1 MKSIV
6 KHSWSVLIVALALS
20 ACAVGPNYRE
30 PATAA
35 GSLANAQSPGVIA
48 QDPEGAWWQ
57 QLDDAELDSLV
68 RRGLVQSLD
77 LRIAYDRVREARA
90 VFVGNEL
97 DLAPHVP
104 LQAAYARSD
113 EQQPGFAAGRLN
125 IPSYSLGFDA
135 SWEVDLFGHVR
146 RSIEAARADLGAQQE
161 NLRDAEVAIAAEIAR
176 NYYELRGAQRRLQV
190 ARDNLDTARQTL
202 ELTQTR
208 YDAGRVGE
216 IDVQRAHARE
226 AATVA
231 SIPPLEL
238 AQQRASYRLAVLLG
252 QRPGT
257 LEEELKPVEV
267 PTYAKAL
274 PIGDPTQLLRRRPDV
289 RAAERQL
296 AAAVARVGVAT
307 SDLFPR
313 VNINGF
319 VGFLSGNFSHL
330 FSSSSGTDARAWS
343 VTPTLN
349 WAAFDIGSVRA
360 RLRASRAQ
368 SDEAAANYEKV
379 VLAAL
384 EDAEISLVAYGR
396 AQTQLKSLAEQAEAS
411 RRAAALAELQYREGL
426 VDFLTLL
433 DAQRTRLEAEDA
445 LAQAQTQ
452 VNVDVVAV
460 YKAMGGIGQP
470 ALQRHCVRR
479 RMIDRS
485 RGSAAR

>member
-1 MKSIV
+1 MMKQA
-6 KHSWSVLIVALALS
+6 WSVVIAAVALS

-30 PATAA
+30 PTTAA
-35 GSLANAQSPGVIA
+35 ANLVNAQSSGVVA

-57 QLDDAELDSLV
+57 QFDDAELDSLV
-68 RRGLVQSLD
+68 GRALVQNLD

-104 LQAAYARSD
+104 LQAAYAHSN
-113 EQQPGFAAGRLN
+113 EQAPGFTTQRVNAET
-125 IPSYSLGFDA
+125 YSLGFDA
-135 SWEVDLFGHVR
+135 SWEIDLFGHVR

-161 NLRDAEVAIAAEIAR
+161 SLRDAHVAIAAEVAR

-190 ARDNLDTARQTL
+190 AQDNLDSARQTF

-216 IDVQRAHARE
+216 IDVQRARARL
-226 AATVA
+226 AATLA
-231 SIPPLEL
+231 GIPPLEL
-238 AQQRASYRLAVLLG
+238 AQQQASYRLAVLLG

-257 LEEELKPVEV
+257 LEDELKPVEV

-313 VNINGF
+313 VNVNGF
-319 VGFLSGNFSHL
+319 VGFLSGDFGHFFST
-330 FSSSSGTDARAWS
+330 SSGTDARAWS
-343 VTPTLN
+343 VTPTLS
-349 WAAFDIGSVRA
+349 WAAFDLGSVQA
-360 RLRASRAQ
+360 HLRATKAQ

-384 EDAEISLVAYGR
+384 EDAETSLVAYSR
-396 AQTQLKSLAEQAEAS
+396 AQTQLKSLTEQVDAS
-411 RRAAALAELQYREGL
+411 QRAAALAQLQYREGL

-433 DAQRTRLEAEDA
+433 DAQRTQLEAEDA

-452 VNVDVVAV
+452 VNVDVIAV
-460 YKAMGGIGQP
+460 YKAMGGVGQP
-470 ALQRHCVRR
+470 APEPLRTAKS
-479 RMIDRS
+479 D
-485 RGSAAR
+485 

>member
-1 MKSIV
+1 MRDP
-6 KHSWSVLIVALALS
+6 WTVLIVSLALS
-20 ACAVGPNYRE
+20 ACAVGPHYRE
-30 PATAA
+30 PPTAA
-35 GSLANAQSPGVIA
+35 ASLANAQSPGVVA
-48 QDPEGAWWQ
+48 QDPEGTWWQ
-57 QLDDAELDSLV
+57 QFDDAELNSLV

-104 LQAAYARSD
+104 LQAGYARSN
-113 EQQPGFAAGRLN
+113 EQEPGFATQRLN
-125 IPSYSLGFDA
+125 TATYTLGFDA
-135 SWEVDLFGHVR
+135 SWEIDLFGHVR

-161 NLRDAEVAIAAEIAR
+161 NLRDAQVAIAAEIAR

-190 ARDNLDTARQTL
+190 ARDNLDSARQTL
-202 ELTQTR
+202 ELTRTR
-208 YDAGRVGE
+208 YEAGRVGE
-216 IDVQRAHARE
+216 IDVQRARARE
-226 AATVA
+226 AATLA
-231 SIPPLEL
+231 LIPPLEL
-238 AQQRASYRLAVLLG
+238 AQQQTTYRLAVLLG

-257 LEEELKPVEV
+257 LDDELKPAEV

-307 SDLFPR
+307 SNLFPR
-313 VNINGF
+313 VNITGF
-319 VGFLSGNFSHL
+319 VGFLSGDFSHV
-330 FSSSSGTDARAWS
+330 FSTSSGTDARAWS
-343 VTPTLN
+343 VTPN
-349 WAAFDIGSVRA
+349 VSWAAFDLGSVRA
-360 RLRASRAQ
+360 QLRANEAQ

-384 EDAEISLVAYGR
+384 EDAEISLVAYSR
-396 AQTQLKSLAEQAEAS
+396 AQTQLKSLDEQAEAS
-411 RRAAALAELQYREGL
+411 QRAAALAELQYREGL

-433 DAQRTRLEAEDA
+433 DAQRTQLEAQDA

-460 YKAMGGIGQP
+460 YKAMGGVGQP
-470 ALQRHCVRR
+470 ASEPVRTANN
-479 RMIDRS
+479 D
-485 RGSAAR
+485 

>member
-1 MKSIV
+1 LKSIV
-6 KHSWSVLIVALALS
+6 KHAWTILIVTLALS
-20 ACAVGPNYRE
+20 ACAVGPNYHE
-30 PATAA
+30 PPTAA
-35 GSLANAQSPGVIA
+35 ASLSNAQSPGVVA

-57 QLDDAELDSLV
+57 QFDDAELDSLV
-68 RRGLVQSLD
+68 RRGLAQSLD

-104 LQAAYARSD
+104 LQAQYARSD
-113 EQQPGFAAGRLN
+113 QQEPGFATGRLN

-135 SWEVDLFGHVR
+135 SWEIDLFGHVR

-161 NLRDAEVAIAAEIAR
+161 NLRDAEVAIAAEVAR

-202 ELTQTR
+202 ELTRTR

-216 IDVQRAHARE
+216 IDVQRARARE
-226 AATVA
+226 AATLA

-257 LEEELKPVEV
+257 LDDELKPIEV

-274 PIGDPTQLLRRRPDV
+274 PIGDPTELLRRRPDV

-307 SDLFPR
+307 ADLFPR
-313 VNINGF
+313 VNVNGF
-319 VGFLSGNFSHL
+319 VGFLSGDFSHL
-330 FSSSSGTDARAWS
+330 FSTSSGTDARAWS
-343 VTPTLN
+343 VTPN
-349 WAAFDIGSVRA
+349 VSWAAFDLGSVRA
-360 RLRASRAQ
+360 RLRASKAQ
-368 SDEAAANYEKV
+368 SDEAAANYEMV
-379 VLAAL
+379 VLVAL
-384 EDAEISLVAYGR
+384 EDAEISLVAYSR
-396 AQTQLKSLAEQAEAS
+396 AQTQLKSQAEQAEAS
-411 RRAAALAELQYREGL
+411 QRAAALAELQYREGL

-433 DAQRTRLEAEDA
+433 DAQRTQLEAEDA

-452 VNVDVVAV
+452 VNVDVVAI
-460 YKAMGGIGQP
+460 YKAMGGVGQP
-470 ALQRHCVRR
+470 
-479 RMIDRS
+479 
-485 RGSAAR
+485 GSAPLRAANIG

>member
-1 MKSIV
+1 MKRP
-6 KHSWSVLIVALALS
+6 WAVLVALALP
-20 ACAVGPNYRE
+20 ACAVGPNYHE
-30 PATAA
+30 PPTAA
-35 GSLANAQSPGVIA
+35 ANLVNARSSGVVT

-57 QLDDAELDSLV
+57 QFDDAELASLV
-68 RRGLVQSLD
+68 RRGLLQSLD

-90 VFVGNEL
+90 VFSGNEL

-104 LQAAYARSD
+104 LQSGYARSD
-113 EQQPGFAAGRLN
+113 EQEPGFATQRLN
-125 IPSYSLGFDA
+125 IATYSVGFDA
-135 SWEVDLFGHVR
+135 SWEIDLFGHVR

-161 NLRDAEVAIAAEIAR
+161 NLRDAEVAIAAEVAR

-190 ARDNLDTARQTL
+190 AQDNLDSARQTL

-216 IDVQRAHARE
+216 IDVQRARARQ
-226 AATVA
+226 AATLA
-231 SIPPLEL
+231 LIPPLEL
-238 AQQRASYRLAVLLG
+238 ARQRAAYRLAVLLG

-257 LEEELKPVEV
+257 LDDELKPAEA

-307 SDLFPR
+307 SNLFPR
-313 VNINGF
+313 LNVNGF
-319 VGFLSGNFSHL
+319 VGFLSGDYSHVFST
-330 FSSSSGTDARAWS
+330 SSGTDARAWS
-343 VTPTLN
+343 VTPNLS
-349 WAAFDIGSVRA
+349 WAAFDLGSVRA
-360 RLRASRAQ
+360 QLRANKAQ

-384 EDAEISLVAYGR
+384 EDAEISLVAYSR

-411 RRAAALAELQYREGL
+411 QRAAALAELQYREGL

-433 DAQRTRLEAEDA
+433 DAQRTQLEAEDA
-445 LAQAQTQ
+445 LAQVQTQ
-452 VNVDVVAV
+452 VNIDVIAV
-460 YKAMGGIGQP
+460 YKAMGGVGQP
-470 ALQRHCVRR
+470 ATEPLRTA
-479 RMIDRS
+479 S
-485 RGSAAR
+485 NAN

>member
-1 MKSIV
+1 MNWAAPIA
-6 KHSWSVLIVALALS
+6 ALALS
-20 ACAVGPNYRE
+20 ACAVGPDYRE
-30 PATAA
+30 PPTAA
-35 GSLANAQSPGVIA
+35 AALVNAQSPGVVA

-57 QLDDAELDSLV
+57 QFDDAELNSLV
-68 RRGLVQSLD
+68 HRGLVQSLD

-104 LQAAYARSD
+104 LQAAYARSN
-113 EQQPGFAAGRLN
+113 EQEPGFATQRLN
-125 IPSYSLGFDA
+125 VATYSLGFDA
-135 SWEVDLFGHVR
+135 SWEIDLFGHVR

-176 NYYELRGAQRRLQV
+176 NYYELRGAQRRLEV
-190 ARDNLDTARQTL
+190 ARDNLESARQTL

-216 IDVQRAHARE
+216 IDVQRARARQ
-226 AATVA
+226 AATLA
-231 SIPPLEL
+231 LIPPLEL
-238 AQQRASYRLAVLLG
+238 AQQRATYRLAVLLG

-257 LEEELKPVEV
+257 LDDELQPVEV

-307 SDLFPR
+307 SNLFPR
-313 VNINGF
+313 VSINGF
-319 VGFLSGNFSHL
+319 VGFLSGDFSHV
-330 FSSSSGTDARAWS
+330 FSTSSGTDARAWS
-343 VTPTLN
+343 VTPNVN
-349 WAAFDIGSVRA
+349 WAAFDLGTVRA
-360 RLRASRAQ
+360 QLRANKAQ

-384 EDAEISLVAYGR
+384 EDAEISLVAYSR

-433 DAQRTRLEAEDA
+433 DAQRTQLEAEDA
-445 LAQAQTQ
+445 LAQAQMQ
-452 VNVDVVAV
+452 VNVDVIAV
-460 YKAMGGIGQP
+460 YKAMGGVGQP
-470 ALQRHCVRR
+470 APEPLRTANN
-479 RMIDRS
+479 D
-485 RGSAAR
+485 

>member
-1 MKSIV
+1 LKPIV
-6 KHSWSVLIVALALS
+6 NCSLLGVALALS
-20 ACAVGPNYRE
+20 ACAVGPNYRP
-30 PATAA
+30 PATAPA
-35 GSLANAQSPGVIA
+35 LLSNAQSPGIVV

-57 QLDDAELDSLV
+57 QFEDPELNSLV

-104 LQAAYARSD
+104 LQAGYVRSD
-113 EQQPGFAAGRLN
+113 EQEPGFATQRLN
-125 IPSYSLGFDA
+125 ITSYSLGFDA
-135 SWEVDLFGHVR
+135 SWEIDLFGHVR
-146 RSIEAARADLGAQQE
+146 RSIEAAHADLGAQQE
-161 NLRDAEVAIAAEIAR
+161 NLHDAQVAIAAEIAR
-176 NYYELRGAQRRLQV
+176 NYYELRGAQRRLKV
-190 ARDNLDTARQTL
+190 AQDNLESARQTL
-202 ELTQTR
+202 ELTRTR

-216 IDVQRAHARE
+216 IDVQRALARQ
-226 AATVA
+226 AATLA

-238 AQQRASYRLAVLLG
+238 AEQRAAYRLAVLLG

-257 LEEELKPVEV
+257 LDDELRPVQV

-307 SDLFPR
+307 SNMFPR
-313 VNINGF
+313 VNVNGF
-319 VGFLSGNFSHL
+319 VGFLSGDFSHV
-330 FSSSSGTDARAWS
+330 FSTSTGTDARAWS
-343 VTPTLN
+343 VTPTVS
-349 WAAFDIGSVRA
+349 WAAFDMGSVRA
-360 RLRASRAQ
+360 QLRANKAR

-384 EDAEISLVAYGR
+384 EDAEISLVAYSR

-411 RRAAALAELQYREGL
+411 QRAAALAELQYREGL

-433 DAQRTRLEAEDA
+433 DAQRTQLEAEDA
-445 LAQAQTQ
+445 QAQAQTQ

-460 YKAMGGIGQP
+460 YKAMGGVGEP
-470 ALQRHCVRR
+470 TTEPFRTANN
-479 RMIDRS
+479 D
-485 RGSAAR
+485 

>member
-1 MKSIV
+1 MSLL
-6 KHSWSVLIVALALS
+6 KHSWAVLIAGLALP
-20 ACAVGPNYRE
+20 ACAVGPDYHA
-30 PATAA
+30 PPTAA
-35 GSLANAQSPGVIA
+35 ANLVNAQSSGLAA

-57 QLDDAELDSLV
+57 QFDDAELNSLV

-104 LQAAYARSD
+104 LQAAYARSN
-113 EQQPGFAAGRLN
+113 EQEPGYATDRLN
-125 IPSYSLGFDA
+125 IKSYSLGFDA
-135 SWEVDLFGHVR
+135 SWEIDLFGHVR

-161 NLRDAEVAIAAEIAR
+161 NLRDAQVAIAAEVAR

-226 AATVA
+226 AATLA
-231 SIPPLEL
+231 LIPPLEL
-238 AQQRASYRLAVLLG
+238 AQHRATYRLAVLLG
-252 QRPGT
+252 RRPGT
-257 LEEELKPVEV
+257 LDDELKPVEV

-296 AAAVARVGVAT
+296 AAATARVGVAT
-307 SDLFPR
+307 SNLFPR

-319 VGFLSGNFSHL
+319 VGFLSGDFSHV
-330 FSSSSGTDARAWS
+330 FSTSSGTDARAWS
-343 VTPTLN
+343 VTPNLS
-349 WAAFDIGSVRA
+349 WAAFDLGSMRA
-360 RLRASRAQ
+360 QLRASRAQ
-368 SDEAAANYEKV
+368 SDEAAANYEKA

-384 EDAEISLVAYGR
+384 EDAEISLDAYGR
-396 AQTQLKSLAEQAEAS
+396 AQTQLKSLAEQAQAS
-411 RRAAALAELQYREGL
+411 QRAAALAELQYREGL

-433 DAQRTRLEAEDA
+433 DAQRTQLDAEDA
-445 LAQAQTQ
+445 LAEAQTQ
-452 VNVDVVAV
+452 VNVDVIAV
-460 YKAMGGIGQP
+460 YKAMGGLGQP
-470 ALQRHCVRR
+470 A
-479 RMIDRS
+479 
-485 RGSAAR
+485 AEPARTANNG

>member
-1 MKSIV
+1 MRPAWTAPI
-6 KHSWSVLIVALALS
+6 IALALS

-30 PATAA
+30 PPTAA
-35 GSLANAQSPGVIA
+35 ANLVNAQSPGIVA
-48 QDPEGAWWQ
+48 QDPEGAWWRQ
-57 QLDDAELDSLV
+57 FDDPELDSLLS
-68 RRGLVQSLD
+68 RGLIQSLD
-77 LRIAYDRVREARA
+77 LRMAYDRVREARA
-90 VFVGNEL
+90 VFAGNGL

-104 LQAAYARSD
+104 VQAAYARSN
-113 EQQPGFAAGRLN
+113 EQEPGFATQRLN
-125 IPSYSLGFDA
+125 IASYSLGFDA
-135 SWEVDLFGHVR
+135 SWEIDLFGHVR

-161 NLRDAEVAIAAEIAR
+161 SLRDAEVAVAAEIAR

-190 ARDNLDTARQTL
+190 AQDNLDSARQTL
-202 ELTQTR
+202 ELTRTR
-208 YDAGRVGE
+208 YEAGRVGE
-216 IDVQRAHARE
+216 IDVQRARARQ

-238 AQQRASYRLAVLLG
+238 AQQQATYRLAVLLG

-257 LEEELKPVEV
+257 LDDELKPREV

-274 PIGDPTQLLRRRPDV
+274 PIGDPAQLLRRRPDV
-289 RAAERQL
+289 RVAERQL

-307 SDLFPR
+307 SNLFPR

-319 VGFLSGNFSHL
+319 VGFLSGDFSHL

-343 VTPTLN
+343 VTPNLS
-349 WAAFDIGSVRA
+349 WAALDLGSVRA
-360 RLRASRAQ
+360 QLRASKAQ

-411 RRAAALAELQYREGL
+411 QRAAALAELQYREGL

-433 DAQRTRLEAEDA
+433 DAQRTQLEAEDA

-452 VNVDVVAV
+452 VNVDVIAV
-460 YKAMGGIGQP
+460 YKAMGGVGQP
-470 ALQRHCVRR
+470 A
-479 RMIDRS
+479 
-485 RGSAAR
+485 SAPLRTANNG

>member
-1 MKSIV
+1 MKQT
-6 KHSWSVLIVALALS
+6 WSVVMLAVALS

-30 PATAA
+30 PPTVAA
-35 GSLANAQSPGVIA
+35 KLANAQSPGIVA

-57 QLDDAELDSLV
+57 QFDDAELDSLV
-68 RRGLVQSLD
+68 RRGLVQNLD

-104 LQAAYARSD
+104 LQAAYAHSN
-113 EQQPGFAAGRLN
+113 EQQPGFSTRRVNAE
-125 IPSYSLGFDA
+125 SYSLGFDA
-135 SWEVDLFGHVR
+135 SWEIDLFGHVR
-146 RSIEAARADLGAQQE
+146 RSVEAARADLGAQQE
-161 NLRDAEVAIAAEIAR
+161 NLRDARVAIAAEVAR

-190 ARDNLDTARQTL
+190 AQDNLASESQTY

-216 IDVQRAHARE
+216 IDVQRARARQ

-231 SIPPLEL
+231 GIPPLEL
-238 AQQRASYRLAVLLG
+238 AQQQAAYRLAVLLG
-252 QRPGT
+252 QRPGA
-257 LEEELKPVEV
+257 LDDELKPVEV

-313 VNINGF
+313 VNVSGF
-319 VGFLSGNFSHL
+319 VGFLSGDFGHL
-330 FSSSSGTDARAWS
+330 VSTSAGTDARAWS
-343 VTPTLN
+343 VTPTVS
-349 WAAFDIGSVRA
+349 WAAFDLGSVQA
-360 RLRASRAQ
+360 KLRATKAQ
-368 SDEAAANYEKV
+368 NDEAAANYEKV

-396 AQTQLKSLAEQAEAS
+396 AQTQLKSLTEQVEAS

-433 DAQRTRLEAEDA
+433 DAQRTQLEAEDG

-452 VNVDVVAV
+452 VNVDVIAV
-460 YKAMGGIGQP
+460 YKAMGGVGQP
-470 ALQRHCVRR
+470 ASEPLR
-479 RMIDRS
+479 I
-485 RGSAAR
+485 AKLP

>member
-1 MKSIV
+1 M
-6 KHSWSVLIVALALS
+6 HWTVLCIALGLS
-20 ACAVGPNYRE
+20 ACAVGPDYRQPTTA
-30 PATAA
+30 PA
-35 GSLANAQSPGVIA
+35 SLSNAQAPGVVE
-48 QDPEGAWWQ
+48 QDPEGVWWQ
-57 QLDDAELDSLV
+57 QFEDPELNSLV

-113 EQQPGFAAGRLN
+113 EQEPGFGTQRLN
-125 IPSYSLGFDA
+125 ITTYSLGFDA
-135 SWEVDLFGHVR
+135 SWEIDLFGHVR
-146 RSIEAARADLGAQQE
+146 RSIEVARADLGAQQE
-161 NLRDAEVAIAAEIAR
+161 DLRDAQVAIAAEIAR
-176 NYYELRGAQRRLQV
+176 NYYELRGAQRRLKV
-190 ARDNLDTARQTL
+190 AQDNLDSARQTL
-202 ELTQTR
+202 DLTRTR

-216 IDVQRAHARE
+216 IDVQRALARE
-226 AATVA
+226 AATLA

-238 AQQRASYRLAVLLG
+238 AEQRAAYRLAVLLG

-257 LEEELKPVEV
+257 LDNELKPVQV

-274 PIGDPTQLLRRRPDV
+274 PIGDPAELLRRRPDV

-307 SDLFPR
+307 SNMFPR
-313 VNINGF
+313 VNVNGF
-319 VGFLSGNFSHL
+319 VGFLSGDFSHM
-330 FSSSSGTDARAWS
+330 FSTSTGTDARAWS
-343 VTPTLN
+343 VTPTLS
-349 WAAFDIGSVRA
+349 WAAFDMGSVRA
-360 RLRASRAQ
+360 QLRASKAR

-396 AQTQLKSLAEQAEAS
+396 AQTQLKSLGEQAEAS
-411 RRAAALAELQYREGL
+411 QRAAALAELQYREGL

-433 DAQRTRLEAEDA
+433 DAQRTQLEAEDA
-445 LAQAQTQ
+445 QAQAQTQ

-460 YKAMGGIGQP
+460 YKAMGGVGQP
-470 ALQRHCVRR
+470 ASEPLRTASN
-479 RMIDRS
+479 D
-485 RGSAAR
+485 

>member
-1 MKSIV
+1 MRYPWTVQIV
-6 KHSWSVLIVALALS
+6 SLALS

-30 PATAA
+30 PPSAA
-35 GSLANAQSPGVIA
+35 ASLANAQSPGIVA
-48 QDPEGAWWQ
+48 QDPEGTWWQ
-57 QLDDAELDSLV
+57 QFDDAELNSLV

-104 LQAAYARSD
+104 LQAEYARSN
-113 EQQPGFAAGRLN
+113 EQEPGFATQRLN
-125 IPSYSLGFDA
+125 TATYTLGFDA
-135 SWEVDLFGHVR
+135 SWEIDLFGHVR

-161 NLRDAEVAIAAEIAR
+161 NLRDAQVAIAAEIAR

-190 ARDNLDTARQTL
+190 ARDNLDSARQTL
-202 ELTQTR
+202 ELTRTR
-208 YDAGRVGE
+208 YEAGRVGE
-216 IDVQRAHARE
+216 IDVQRARARE
-226 AATVA
+226 AATLA
-231 SIPPLEL
+231 LIPPLEL
-238 AQQRASYRLAVLLG
+238 AQQQTTYRLAVLLG

-257 LEEELKPVEV
+257 LDDELKPAEA

-274 PIGDPTQLLRRRPDV
+274 PIGDPTELLRRRPDV

-319 VGFLSGNFSHL
+319 VGFLSGDFSHF
-330 FSSSSGTDARAWS
+330 FSTSSGTDARAWS
-343 VTPTLN
+343 VTPN
-349 WAAFDIGSVRA
+349 VSWAAFDLGSVRA
-360 RLRASRAQ
+360 QLRANEAQ
-368 SDEAAANYEKV
+368 SDQAAANYEKV

-384 EDAEISLVAYGR
+384 EDAEISLVAYSR
-396 AQTQLKSLAEQAEAS
+396 AQTQLKSLDEQAEAS
-411 RRAAALAELQYREGL
+411 QRAAALAELQYREGL

-433 DAQRTRLEAEDA
+433 DAQRTQLEAEDA

-460 YKAMGGIGQP
+460 YKAMGGVGQP
-470 ALQRHCVRR
+470 ASEPVRTANN
-479 RMIDRS
+479 D
-485 RGSAAR
+485 

>member
-1 MKSIV
+1 MRWPST
-6 KHSWSVLIVALALS
+6 VLIVLLALS

-30 PATAA
+30 PPTAA
-35 GSLANAQSPGVIA
+35 ASLANAQSPGIVA
-48 QDPEGAWWQ
+48 QDPEGTWWQ
-57 QLDDAELDSLV
+57 QFDDAELNSLV

-97 DLAPHVP
+97 NLAPHVP
-104 LQAAYARSD
+104 LQAAYARSN
-113 EQQPGFAAGRLN
+113 EQEPGFETGRQN
-125 IPSYSLGFDA
+125 ITTYTLGFDA
-135 SWEVDLFGHVR
+135 SWEIDLFGHVR

-161 NLRDAEVAIAAEIAR
+161 NLRDAQVAIAAEIAR

-190 ARDNLDTARQTL
+190 ARDNLESARQTL
-202 ELTQTR
+202 ELTRTR
-208 YDAGRVGE
+208 YEAGRVGE
-216 IDVQRAHARE
+216 IDVQRARARE
-226 AATVA
+226 AATLA
-231 SIPPLEL
+231 LIPPLEL
-238 AQQRASYRLAVLLG
+238 AQQRATYRLAVLLG
-252 QRPGT
+252 ERPGT
-257 LEEELKPVEV
+257 LDDELKPAEV

-274 PIGDPTQLLRRRPDV
+274 PIGDPTELLRRRPDV

-307 SDLFPR
+307 SNLFPR

-319 VGFLSGNFSHL
+319 VGFLSGDFSHV
-330 FSSSSGTDARAWS
+330 FSTSSGTDARAWS
-343 VTPTLN
+343 VTPN
-349 WAAFDIGSVRA
+349 VSWAAFDLGSVRA
-360 RLRASRAQ
+360 QLRANEAQ

-384 EDAEISLVAYGR
+384 EDAEISLVAYSR

-411 RRAAALAELQYREGL
+411 QRAAALAELQYREGL

-433 DAQRTRLEAEDA
+433 DAQRTQLEAEDA

-460 YKAMGGIGQP
+460 YKAMGGVGQP
-470 ALQRHCVRR
+470 ASEPLRTANN
-479 RMIDRS
+479 D
-485 RGSAAR
+485 

>member
-1 MKSIV
+1 MDAQRIMR
-6 KHSWSVLIVALALS
+6 HALAVLIVAAALS

-30 PATAA
+30 PPTAA
-35 GSLANAQSPGVIA
+35 ANLMNAQSSGLVA
-48 QDPEGAWWQ
+48 QDPEGTWWQ
-57 QLDDAELDSLV
+57 QFDDPELDSLV

-104 LQAAYARSD
+104 LQAGYARSD
-113 EQQPGFAAGRLN
+113 EQEPGFGTQRLN
-125 IPSYSLGFDA
+125 IATYSLGFDA

-161 NLRDAEVAIAAEIAR
+161 NLRDAQVAIAAEVAR
-176 NYYELRGAQRRLQV
+176 NYYELRGAQRRLKV
-190 ARDNLDTARQTL
+190 AQDNLDSARQTL

-216 IDVQRAHARE
+216 IDVQRARARE
-226 AATVA
+226 AATLA

-238 AQQRASYRLAVLLG
+238 AQQRAAYRLAVLLG

-257 LEEELKPVEV
+257 LEDELKAVEV

-313 VNINGF
+313 VSIDGF
-319 VGFLSGNFSHL
+319 VGFLSGDFSHF
-330 FSSSSGTDARAWS
+330 FSTSSGTDARAWS
-343 VTPTLN
+343 VTPNLS
-349 WAAFDIGSVRA
+349 WAALDLGSVRA
-360 RLRASRAQ
+360 RLRASKAQ

-384 EDAEISLVAYGR
+384 EDAEISLVAYSR
-396 AQTQLKSLAEQAEAS
+396 AQTQLKSLAEQAQAS
-411 RRAAALAELQYREGL
+411 QRAAALAELQYREGL

-433 DAQRTRLEAEDA
+433 DAQRTQLEAEDA
-445 LAQAQTQ
+445 QALAQTQ
-452 VNVDVVAV
+452 VNVDVIAV
-460 YKAMGGIGQP
+460 YKAMGGVGQP
-470 ALQRHCVRR
+470 ASEPLRTAKN
-479 RMIDRS
+479 D
-485 RGSAAR
+485 

>member
-1 MKSIV
+1 M
-6 KHSWSVLIVALALS
+6 LLGVALALS
-20 ACAVGPNYRE
+20 ACAVGPNYRPPTTA
-30 PATAA
+30 PAAL
-35 GSLANAQSPGVIA
+35 SNAQSPGVVLR
-48 QDPEGAWWQ
+48 DPEGVWWQ
-57 QLDDAELDSLV
+57 QFEDPELNSLV

-113 EQQPGFAAGRLN
+113 EQDPGFGTQRLN
-125 IPSYSLGFDA
+125 ITSYSLGFDA
-135 SWEVDLFGHVR
+135 SWEIDLFGHVR

-161 NLRDAEVAIAAEIAR
+161 NLRDAQVAIAAEIAR
-176 NYYELRGAQRRLQV
+176 NYYELRGAQRRLKV
-190 ARDNLDTARQTL
+190 AQDNLDSARQTL
-202 ELTQTR
+202 ELTETR

-216 IDVQRAHARE
+216 IDVQRALARQ
-226 AATVA
+226 AATLA

-238 AQQRASYRLAVLLG
+238 TEQRAAYRLAVLLG
-252 QRPGT
+252 QRPGI
-257 LEEELKPVEV
+257 LDDELKPVQV

-307 SDLFPR
+307 SNLFPR
-313 VNINGF
+313 VNVNGF
-319 VGFLSGNFSHL
+319 VGFLSGDFSHV
-330 FSSSSGTDARAWS
+330 FSTSTGTDARAWS
-343 VTPTLN
+343 VTPTVS
-349 WAAFDIGSVRA
+349 WAAFDMGSVRA
-360 RLRASRAQ
+360 QLRANKAR

-384 EDAEISLVAYGR
+384 EDAEISLVAYSR

-411 RRAAALAELQYREGL
+411 QRAAGLAELQYREGL

-433 DAQRTRLEAEDA
+433 DAQRTQLEAEDA
-445 LAQAQTQ
+445 QAQAQTQ

-460 YKAMGGIGQP
+460 YKAMGGVGEP
-470 ALQRHCVRR
+470 STEPFRTANN
-479 RMIDRS
+479 D
-485 RGSAAR
+485 

>member
-1 MKSIV
+1 MDAWHIMR
-6 KHSWSVLIVALALS
+6 HALAVLIVAAALS

-30 PATAA
+30 PPTAA
-35 GSLANAQSPGVIA
+35 ANLMNARSSGLVA

-57 QLDDAELDSLV
+57 QFNDPELDSLV

-77 LRIAYDRVREARA
+77 LRMAYDRVREARA
-90 VFVGNEL
+90 VFVGSEL

-104 LQAAYARSD
+104 LQAGYARSD
-113 EQQPGFAAGRLN
+113 EQEPGFGTQRLN
-125 IPSYSLGFDA
+125 IATYSLGFDA

-161 NLRDAEVAIAAEIAR
+161 NLRDAQVAIGAEVAR

-190 ARDNLDTARQTL
+190 AQDNLDSARQTL

-216 IDVQRAHARE
+216 IDVQRARARE
-226 AATVA
+226 AATLA

-238 AQQRASYRLAVLLG
+238 AQQRAAYRLAVLLG

-257 LEEELKPVEV
+257 LDEELKPADV

-313 VNINGF
+313 VNIDGF
-319 VGFLSGNFSHL
+319 VGFLSGDFTHL
-330 FSSSSGTDARAWS
+330 FSTSSGTDARAWS
-343 VTPTLN
+343 VTPNLS
-349 WAAFDIGSVRA
+349 WAALDLGSVRA
-360 RLRASRAQ
+360 RLRADKAQ

-384 EDAEISLVAYGR
+384 EDAEVSLVAYSR
-396 AQTQLKSLAEQAEAS
+396 AQTQLKSLGEQAQAS
-411 RRAAALAELQYREGL
+411 QRAAALAELQYREGL

-433 DAQRTRLEAEDA
+433 DAQRTQLEAEDA

-460 YKAMGGIGQP
+460 YKAMGGVGQP
-470 ALQRHCVRR
+470 AAEPLRTAKN
-479 RMIDRS
+479 D
-485 RGSAAR
+485 

>member
-1 MKSIV
+1 MKHPWTAPMV
-6 KHSWSVLIVALALS
+6 MLVLS
-20 ACAVGPNYRE
+20 ACAVGPDYHE
-30 PATAA
+30 PPTAA
-35 GSLANAQSPGVIA
+35 ANLINAQSSGVVA
-48 QDPEGAWWQ
+48 RDPEGAWWSQ
-57 QLDDAELDSLV
+57 FDDAELDSLV

-113 EQQPGFAAGRLN
+113 EQEPGFGTQRLN
-125 IPSYSLGFDA
+125 IATYTLGFDA
-135 SWEVDLFGHVR
+135 TWEIDLFGHVR

-161 NLRDAEVAIAAEIAR
+161 NLRDAKVAIAAEIAR
-176 NYYELRGAQRRLQV
+176 DYFELRGAQRRLKV
-190 ARDNLDTARQTL
+190 AQDNLDSARQTL
-202 ELTQTR
+202 ELTRTR

-216 IDVQRAHARE
+216 IDVQRARARE

-231 SIPPLEL
+231 GIPPLEL
-238 AQQRASYRLAVLLG
+238 AQQRAAYRLAVLLG

-257 LEEELKPVEV
+257 LDDELQPVEV

-313 VNINGF
+313 VNMNGF
-319 VGFLSGNFSHL
+319 VGFLSGDFSHL

-343 VTPTLN
+343 VTPNLS
-349 WAAFDIGSVRA
+349 WAAFDLGSVRA
-360 RLRASRAQ
+360 QLRASKAQ

-379 VLAAL
+379 VLGAL
-384 EDAEISLVAYGR
+384 EDAEISLVAYSR
-396 AQTQLKSLAEQAEAS
+396 AQTELKSLAEQAEAS
-411 RRAAALAELQYREGL
+411 QRASALAELQYREGL
-426 VDFLTLL
+426 VDFLALL
-433 DAQRTRLEAEDA
+433 DAQRTQLEAEDA

-452 VNVDVVAV
+452 VNVDVIAV
-460 YKAMGGIGQP
+460 YKAMGGVGQP
-470 ALQRHCVRR
+470 
-479 RMIDRS
+479 
-485 RGSAAR
+485 GSEPRA

>member
-1 MKSIV
+1 MR
-6 KHSWSVLIVALALS
+6 HPWTALIVSLALS

-30 PATAA
+30 PPTAA
-35 GSLANAQSPGVIA
+35 ASLANAQSPGVVA
-48 QDPEGAWWQ
+48 QDPEGTWWQ
-57 QLDDAELDSLV
+57 QFDDAELNSLV

-104 LQAAYARSD
+104 LQAGYARSN
-113 EQQPGFAAGRLN
+113 EQEPGLGTQRLN
-125 IPSYSLGFDA
+125 LATYTLGFDA
-135 SWEVDLFGHVR
+135 SWEIDLFGHVR
-146 RSIEAARADLGAQQE
+146 RSIEVARADLGAQQE
-161 NLRDAEVAIAAEIAR
+161 NLRDVQVAIAAEIAR

-190 ARDNLDTARQTL
+190 ARDNLDSARQTL
-202 ELTQTR
+202 ELTRTR
-208 YDAGRVGE
+208 YEAGRVGE
-216 IDVQRAHARE
+216 IDVQRARARE
-226 AATVA
+226 AATLA
-231 SIPPLEL
+231 LIPPLEL
-238 AQQRASYRLAVLLG
+238 AQQRATYRLAVLLG

-257 LEEELKPVEV
+257 LDDELKPAEV

-274 PIGDPTQLLRRRPDV
+274 PIGDPTELLRRRPDV

-307 SDLFPR
+307 SNLFPR

-319 VGFLSGNFSHL
+319 VGFLSGNFSHV
-330 FSSSSGTDARAWS
+330 FSSSSGNDARAWS
-343 VTPTLN
+343 VTPN
-349 WAAFDIGSVRA
+349 VSWAAFDLGSVRA
-360 RLRASRAQ
+360 QLRANEAQ
-368 SDEAAANYEKV
+368 SDAAAANYEKV

-384 EDAEISLVAYGR
+384 EDAEISLVAYSR

-411 RRAAALAELQYREGL
+411 QRAAALAELQYREGL

-433 DAQRTRLEAEDA
+433 DAQRTQLEAEDA

-460 YKAMGGIGQP
+460 YKAMGGVGQP
-470 ALQRHCVRR
+470 ASEPLRPAN
-479 RMIDRS
+479 S
-485 RGSAAR
+485 WSYRG

>member
-1 MKSIV
+1 MRYP
-6 KHSWSVLIVALALS
+6 WTALIVLLALS

-35 GSLANAQSPGVIA
+35 ASLANAQSPGVVA

-57 QLDDAELDSLV
+57 QFDDAQLNSLV
-68 RRGLVQSLD
+68 RRGLLQSLD
-77 LRIAYDRVREARA
+77 LRIAYDRVRQARA
-90 VFVGNEL
+90 VFVGTEL

-104 LQAAYARSD
+104 LQVAEARSN
-113 EQQPGFAAGRLN
+113 EQEPGFATQRLN
-125 IPSYSLGFDA
+125 IASYSLGFDA
-135 SWEVDLFGHVR
+135 SWEIDLFGHVR

-176 NYYELRGAQRRLQV
+176 NYYELRGAQRRLEV
-190 ARDNLDTARQTL
+190 AQDNLDSARQTL

-216 IDVQRAHARE
+216 IDVQRARARE
-226 AATVA
+226 AATL
-231 SIPPLEL
+231 SLIPPLEL
-238 AQQRASYRLAVLLG
+238 AQQRAKYRLAVLLG

-257 LEEELKPVEV
+257 LDDELKPVEV

-307 SDLFPR
+307 SNLFPQ
-313 VNINGF
+313 VNVNGF
-319 VGFLSGNFSHL
+319 VGFLSGDFSHV
-330 FSSSSGTDARAWS
+330 FSTSSGTDARAWS
-343 VTPTLN
+343 VTPN
-349 WAAFDIGSVRA
+349 VSWAAFDMGSVRA
-360 RLRASRAQ
+360 QLRANKAQ
-368 SDEAAANYEKV
+368 SDEAAATYEKV

-384 EDAEISLVAYGR
+384 EDAEISLVAYSR

-411 RRAAALAELQYREGL
+411 QRAAVLAELQYREGL

-433 DAQRTRLEAEDA
+433 DAQRTQLEAEDA

-460 YKAMGGIGQP
+460 YKAMGGVGQP
-470 ALQRHCVRR
+470 ASEP
-479 RMIDRS
+479 S
-485 RGSAAR
+485 RTAYND

>member
-1 MKSIV
+1 MRYP
-6 KHSWSVLIVALALS
+6 WTALIVLLALS

-35 GSLANAQSPGVIA
+35 AALANAQSPGVVA

-57 QLDDAELDSLV
+57 QFDDAQLNSLV
-68 RRGLVQSLD
+68 RRGLLQSLD
-77 LRIAYDRVREARA
+77 LRIAYDRVRQARA

-104 LQAAYARSD
+104 LQVAGARSN
-113 EQQPGFAAGRLN
+113 EQEPGFATQRLN
-125 IPSYSLGFDA
+125 IASYSLGFDA
-135 SWEVDLFGHVR
+135 SWEIDLFGHVR

-176 NYYELRGAQRRLQV
+176 NYYELRGAQRRLKV
-190 ARDNLDTARQTL
+190 AQDNLDSARQTL

-216 IDVQRAHARE
+216 IDVQRARARE
-226 AATVA
+226 AATL
-231 SIPPLEL
+231 SLIPPLEL
-238 AQQRASYRLAVLLG
+238 AQQRAKYRLAVLLG

-257 LEEELKPVEV
+257 LDDELKPVEV
-267 PTYAKAL
+267 PTYAKGL

-307 SDLFPR
+307 SNLFPR
-313 VNINGF
+313 VNVNGF
-319 VGFLSGNFSHL
+319 VGFLSGDFSHV
-330 FSSSSGTDARAWS
+330 FSTSSGTDARAWS
-343 VTPTLN
+343 VTPSVS
-349 WAAFDIGSVRA
+349 WAAFDMGSVRA
-360 RLRASRAQ
+360 QLRANKAQ

-384 EDAEISLVAYGR
+384 EDAEISLVAYSR

-411 RRAAALAELQYREGL
+411 QRAAALAELQYREGL

-433 DAQRTRLEAEDA
+433 DAQRTQLEAEDA

-460 YKAMGGIGQP
+460 YKAMGGVGQP
-470 ALQRHCVRR
+470 ASEPLRT
-479 RMIDRS
+479 
-485 RGSAAR
+485 AYNE

>member
-1 MKSIV
+1 MRYP
-6 KHSWSVLIVALALS
+6 WTVLIVSLALS
-20 ACAVGPNYRE
+20 ACAVGPHYRE
-30 PATAA
+30 PPTAA
-35 GSLANAQSPGVIA
+35 ASLANAHSPGVVA
-48 QDPEGAWWQ
+48 QDPEGTWWQ
-57 QLDDAELDSLV
+57 QFDDAELNSLV

-104 LQAAYARSD
+104 LQAGYARSN
-113 EQQPGFAAGRLN
+113 EQEPGFATQRLN
-125 IPSYSLGFDA
+125 TATYTLGFDA
-135 SWEVDLFGHVR
+135 SWEIDLFGHVR

-190 ARDNLDTARQTL
+190 ARDNLDSASQTL
-202 ELTQTR
+202 ELTRTR
-208 YDAGRVGE
+208 YEAGRVGE
-216 IDVQRAHARE
+216 IDVQRARARE
-226 AATVA
+226 AATLA
-231 SIPPLEL
+231 LIPPLEL
-238 AQQRASYRLAVLLG
+238 AQQQTTYRLAVLLG

-257 LEEELKPVEV
+257 LDDELKPAEV

-274 PIGDPTQLLRRRPDV
+274 PIGDPTELLRRRPDV

-307 SDLFPR
+307 SNLFPR

-319 VGFLSGNFSHL
+319 VGFLSGDFSHF
-330 FSSSSGTDARAWS
+330 FSTSSGTDARAWS
-343 VTPTLN
+343 VTPN
-349 WAAFDIGSVRA
+349 VSWAAFDLGSVRA
-360 RLRASRAQ
+360 QLRANEAQ

-384 EDAEISLVAYGR
+384 EDAEISLVAYSR

-411 RRAAALAELQYREGL
+411 QRAAALAELQYREGL

-433 DAQRTRLEAEDA
+433 DAQRTQLEAEDA

-460 YKAMGGIGQP
+460 YKAMGGVGQP
-470 ALQRHCVRR
+470 ASEPMRTANN
-479 RMIDRS
+479 D
-485 RGSAAR
+485 

>member
-1 MKSIV
+1 MK
-6 KHSWSVLIVALALS
+6 HPGTVLIVALALS

-30 PATAA
+30 PPTAA
-35 GSLANAQSPGVIA
+35 TLFNAQSPGVVEQA
-48 QDPEGAWWQ
+48 PEGDWWQ
-57 QLDDAELDSLV
+57 QFDDAELDSLV
-68 RRGLVQSLD
+68 RRGLAQSLD

-90 VFVGNEL
+90 VFVGNEF

-113 EQQPGFAAGRLN
+113 EQEPGFGTQRLN
-125 IPSYSLGFDA
+125 IATYSLGFDA
-135 SWEVDLFGHVR
+135 SWEIDLFGHVR

-161 NLRDAEVAIAAEIAR
+161 NLRDAQVAIAAEVAR

-202 ELTQTR
+202 ELTRTR

-216 IDVQRAHARE
+216 IDVQRARARE
-226 AATVA
+226 AATVS

-257 LEEELKPVEV
+257 LDDELKAVEV

-319 VGFLSGNFSHL
+319 VGFLSGTSVIFS
-330 FSSSSGTDARAWS
+330 APR
-343 VTPTLN
+343 
-349 WAAFDIGSVRA
+349 
-360 RLRASRAQ
+360 
-368 SDEAAANYEKV
+368 
-379 VLAAL
+379 
-384 EDAEISLVAYGR
+384 
-396 AQTQLKSLAEQAEAS
+396 
-411 RRAAALAELQYREGL
+411 
-426 VDFLTLL
+426 
-433 DAQRTRLEAEDA
+433 
-445 LAQAQTQ
+445 
-452 VNVDVVAV
+452 
-460 YKAMGGIGQP
+460 P
-470 ALQRHCVRR
+470 ALMREH
-479 RMIDRS
+479 
-485 RGSAAR
+485 GP